1 VRRARRNGIH
11 WYGLLALSV
20 FPACG
25 SEAPAVDPG
34 GNAGT
39 GGNAAGAGG
48 TSGGS
53 AGSSAGAG
61 GASGGGGGRGAPPA
75 GASGATAGS
84 AGTATSSGGA
94 GAMAGGSG
102 SGAGGTTPGSGGV
115 AGTAG
120 MPAGAGGT
128 DSSGT
133 GGAAAGSAGTAGAA
147 GTAPE
152 GPPAAPE
159 GVIPND
165 EYPEDM
171 VGIPKDE
178 WESGLVSPTLESE
191 HHNQPS
197 VINGYLQLTGN
208 ARFSIYDISD
218 PSAPEQLSVRTSPKD
233 CPQCGEAEGHQVSFA
248 KYGDKFYSVTIHGKG
263 VDIWDITDVRNPVNV
278 KSIDIQGINF
288 GDFTEAV
295 WGVFWQG
302 QYIYVGG
309 TNTGV
314 HVIDAN
320 EPADAALV
328 GRLANVGGV
337 NAGPL
342 FPMGNLLVVTTPKD
356 NAGIATVDISNPT
369 MPLILD
375 SVAPAE
381 KSYIGAFYG
390 HHAYLLNPIRVYD
403 VLSDPTDIQLISS
416 GTVGGYFEYMSFQ
429 DGYMFAGRIRPE
441 PGATKID
448 VSDPVRHRFVRD
460 IYGRRNLQ
468 ENDDQFT
475 VAIGNLLV
483 MSDDQLSPAT
493 NRYAGTVIA
502 VHDTQPDTT
511 APRVDTIVPRD
522 GATNQPVSSRIGVS
536 FTDNVELATVDTR
549 SFIVRKIGGQALPGK
564 WGVSMSV
571 LNFDPDGDLEPGTE
585 YEVVLPA
592 GGIKDYVG
600 NGIAEEFRST
610 FTTR

>member
-1 VRRARRNGIH
+1 MKITRTHGIH

-25 SEAPAVDPG
+25 SEGQVPDPG
-34 GNAGT
+34 ASAGADGSSAASGGSGGSSGSSAGAGSSSGAAGGSGGASGGNGGASAGSTGATGGGGT
-39 GGNAAGAGG
+39 GGSSGSAGTEPGAGGSIAAGGAGAGGSAGVAAGMGGTDAAGAGG
-48 TSGGS
+48 TG
-53 AGSSAGAG
+53 
-61 GASGGGGGRGAPPA
+61 
-75 GASGATAGS
+75 
-84 AGTATSSGGA
+84 
-94 GAMAGGSG
+94 
-102 SGAGGTTPGSGGV
+102 

-120 MPAGAGGT
+120 
-128 DSSGT
+128 T
-133 GGAAAGSAGTAGAA
+133 GGM
-147 GTAPE
+147 PPDD

-171 VGIPKDE
+171 VDIPKGE

-208 ARFSIYDISD
+208 SRFSIYDISD
-218 PSAPEQLSVRTSPKD
+218 PSAPEQLSVRKSPKD
-233 CPQCGEAEGHQVSFA
+233 CTQCGEAEGHQVSFA

-263 VDIWDITDVRNPVNV
+263 VDIWDITDVRDPKNV

-302 QYIYVGG
+302 RYIYVGG

-314 HVIDAN
+314 HVIDAE
-320 EPADAALV
+320 EPAEAALV

-337 NAGPL
+337 NSGPV
-342 FPMGNLLVVTTPKD
+342 FAMGNILVVTTPKD
-356 NAGIATVDISNPT
+356 NGGIATVDISNPT

-375 SVAPAE
+375 SVSPSE

-403 VLSDPTDIQLISS
+403 VMSDPTDIKLISS
-416 GTVGGYFEYMSFQ
+416 GTVGGYFEYLSFQ
-429 DGYMFAGRIRPE
+429 DGYAFAGRIRPE

-448 VSDPVRHRFVRD
+448 VSDPERHSFVRD

-493 NRYAGTVIA
+493 NRYAGTVIG

-511 APRVDTIVPRD
+511 PPRVDTIVPKD
-522 GATNQPVSSRIGVS
+522 GATGQAITSRIGVS

-549 SFIVRKIGGQALPGK
+549 SFIVRKVGGQALPGK
-564 WGVSMSV
+564 WGISMSV

>member
-1 VRRARRNGIH
+1 MKKTRTHGIH

-25 SEAPAVDPG
+25 SEGQVPDPG
-34 GNAGT
+34 ASAGAGGSSAASGGSGGSSGSSAAGSSSGAAGGSGGASGGNGGASAGSTGAIGGGGT
-39 GGNAAGAGG
+39 GGSSGSAGIEPGAGGSIAAGGAGAGGSAGVAAGMGGTDAAGAGG
-48 TSGGS
+48 TG
-53 AGSSAGAG
+53 
-61 GASGGGGGRGAPPA
+61 
-75 GASGATAGS
+75 
-84 AGTATSSGGA
+84 
-94 GAMAGGSG
+94 
-102 SGAGGTTPGSGGV
+102 

-120 MPAGAGGT
+120 
-128 DSSGT
+128 T
-133 GGAAAGSAGTAGAA
+133 GGM
-147 GTAPE
+147 PPDD

-171 VGIPKDE
+171 VDIPKGE

-208 ARFSIYDISD
+208 SRFSIYDISD
-218 PSAPEQLSVRTSPKD
+218 PSAPEQLSVRKSPKD
-233 CPQCGEAEGHQVSFA
+233 CTQCGEAEGHQVSFA

-263 VDIWDITDVRNPVNV
+263 VDIWDITDVRDPKNV

-302 QYIYVGG
+302 RYIYVGG

-314 HVIDAN
+314 HVIDAE
-320 EPADAALV
+320 EPAEAALV

-337 NAGPL
+337 NSGPV
-342 FPMGNLLVVTTPKD
+342 FAMGNILVVTTPKD

-375 SVAPAE
+375 SVSPSE

-403 VLSDPTDIQLISS
+403 VMSDPTDIKLISS
-416 GTVGGYFEYMSFQ
+416 GTVGGYFEYLSFQ
-429 DGYMFAGRIRPE
+429 DGYAFAGRIRPE

-448 VSDPVRHRFVRD
+448 VSDPERHSFVRD

-493 NRYAGTVIA
+493 NRYAGTVIG

-511 APRVDTIVPRD
+511 PPRVDTIVPKD
-522 GATNQPVSSRIGVS
+522 GATGQAITSRIGVS

-549 SFIVRKIGGQALPGK
+549 SFIVRKVGGQALPGK
-564 WGVSMSV
+564 WGISMSV